1 MLEVVSRSEPG
12 QGRVYEDRVLV
23 DEGRGLFAVADG
35 VTQSSQGTGAAA
47 ADLAVR
53 LLSENFESDLEKAMA
68 RVHEIAFAR
77 KKEDWSIGET
87 TLTAMSVDEPRAEV
101 CNIGNSPAI
110 LVQGA
115 DITNLYT
122 NDTSLEGGLTQAVGL
137 PQKINIHSTRFQLEG
152 GNVVILASDG
162 VEHALRPPLIYHFL
176 MKVNAKEIADAIV
189 EGAQTGGIRTDD
201 DKTVIVLRS
210 LKA

>member
-1 MLEVVSRSEPG
+1 MLEVVTRSEPG
-12 QGRVYEDRVLV
+12 RGHAYEDRVLV

-35 VTQSSQGTGAAA
+35 VTQSTQGTGAAA
-47 ADLAVR
+47 ADLAVK
-53 LLSENFESDLEKAMA
+53 LLSENFTGDLAKAVA
-68 RVHEIAFAR
+68 RVHEIAFA
-77 KKEDWSIGET
+77 KKKSDWSIGET
-87 TLTAMSVDEPRAEV
+87 TLTAMSVDEPMAEV
-101 CNIGNSPAI
+101 CNVGNSPAI

-115 DITNLYT
+115 EITNLYT
-122 NDTSLEGGLTQAVGL
+122 SDINLEGGLTQTIGL
-137 PQKINIHSTRFQLEG
+137 SQNITIHSSRFQLEG

-162 VEHALRPPLIYHFL
+162 VERALRPPLIYRFL

-189 EGAQTGGIRTDD
+189 EGAQTNGMGADD